1 MTLIA
6 RQSQL
11 LTDES
16 ASLSTKDPEI
26 RFRKIRDR
34 QTEPGEFDKHVA
46 LEMPPA
52 REDGKMATSEIGPTR
67 TVSAIALIALV
78 LSLFAIVVPVEQ
90 FAVAIP
96 AVILAIA
103 TGYCGER
110 IYTAMT
116 AAVTALNLAMF
127 SPHDDVIMAQQPIQ
141 IYWTA
146 MMWSAAPLVAMMLG
160 YLSRLWRFNDLTKAS
175 GCLKSPSRSDA
186 N

>member
-1 MTLIA
+1 MTPIE

-11 LTDES
+11 LTDELATLS
-16 ASLSTKDPEI
+16 TRDYEIGFQKGTRSTKDPDEL
-26 RFRKIRDR
+26 
-34 QTEPGEFDKHVA
+34 DKDVA
-46 LEMPPA
+46 LEMPPS
-52 REDGKMATSEIGPTR
+52 REDGKMANSEIGPTR
-67 TVSAIALIALV
+67 TVSAIALIALT
-78 LSLFAIVVPVEQ
+78 LSLFAIVMPVEQ

-116 AAVTALNLAMF
+116 AAVTALNLAML
-127 SPHDDVIMAQQPIQ
+127 SPHDDLIMAEQPIQ

-146 MMWSAAPLVAMMLG
+146 MMWSAAPLVAMILG

-175 GCLKSPSRSDA
+175 SCLKSSSRSDA